1 MMIAQHILV
10 PVDFSE
16 HADQALHYALELA
29 GKLGARLT
37 LVHVIQ
43 APVAVARG
51 MAVSLDPYFQEVE
64 LEASATMN
72 DYAQRAHAA
81 GIACDIVIL
90 QGVPFQEIIDLASA
104 RQVDL
109 IVMGT
114 QGRTG
119 LQRFVV
125 GSVAERVVRLA
136 PCPVLVTRSSTPG
149 SSA

>member
-1 MMIAQHILV
+1 MIAQHILV

-16 HADQALHYALELA
+16 DAEQALSYALEIA

-43 APVAVARG
+43 APVATARG
-51 MAVSLDPYFQEVE
+51 MGVSLTAYFQQVE

-72 DYAQRAHAA
+72 DRARRAQEA

-90 QGVPFQEIIDLASA
+90 QGAPFQQIVDLASA

-119 LQRFVV
+119 LQRFVL

-136 PCPVLVTRSSTPG
+136 PCPVLVTRSANPRPPS
-149 SSA
+149 